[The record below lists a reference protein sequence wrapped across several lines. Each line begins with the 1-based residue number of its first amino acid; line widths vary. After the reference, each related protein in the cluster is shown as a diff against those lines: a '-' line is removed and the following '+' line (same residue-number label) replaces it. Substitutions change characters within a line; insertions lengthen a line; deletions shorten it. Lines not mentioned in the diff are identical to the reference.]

1 MPAHIEPEVEIPLVM
16 PDEKPQTPGP
26 VRVSESA
33 QPPEQQQRRDSETIS
48 EHEREKHE
56 ESLLPTPAGSR
67 SPGAGSK
74 KPRVSV
80 WVIVPIW
87 MSLSTSVILYNNYLF
102 NNLKFPYPVFTVT
115 WHLIFAVS
123 SPRLRRRKRAS
134 CY

>member
-1 MPAHIEPEVEIPLVM
+1 MPAHIDPEAEVPLIM
-16 PDEKPQTPGP
+16 PDEKVKGP
-26 VRVSESA
+26 VSEHS
-33 QPPEQQQRRDSETIS
+33 QPREHVQRQDSSTIS

-56 ESLLPTPAGSR
+56 ESLLPSPTGSR
-67 SPGAGSK
+67 GSK

-123 SPRLRRRKRAS
+123 FAPTLPRVR
-134 CY
+134 